1 MSPDTFAKLDIAEHW
16 GRLNDTIID
25 LVDYIPENKL
35 DWSPQDDLWDFHHV
49 LSHLVFTRHGWMG
62 NSLTQKI
69 KPEEIHEAM
78 ATRAGSQEA
87 LRRSWA
93 RVRRF
98 LSDEGSLNR
107 LFEGEAEGQ
116 SFSHRGHWIAFH
128 LLEHDIHHRSDLFHY
143 LALLKIEHPDVGT
156 P

>member
-1 MSPDTFAKLDIAEHW
+1 MSPDTSAKLDIAENW
-16 GRLNDTIID
+16 DRLNDTIID

-62 NSLTQKI
+62 NSVTQKI

-98 LSDEGSLNR
+98 LSDETSLNR
-107 LFEGEAEGQ
+107 LFEGEVEGQ
-116 SFSHRGHWIAFH
+116 SYSHRGHWIAFH
-128 LLEHDIHHRSDLFHY
+128 LLEHDIHHRSDIFHY